1 MKRLVFLAV
10 TALASI
16 PLSAQV
22 VTDDFDKFIQE
33 ENASFDQFID
43 DANKEFIEFLRH
55 PWKKAEAKKPVERHT
70 KPEPPKPVIY
80 DEQKH
85 PEDTPPVELT
95 IKDILNQ
102 TTIEGQQRPTVEV
115 KNVDQLTFDKPTP
128 KPQPQPKPTPKP
140 TVIVAKQNTP
150 TIIGGNTPKAEPAKP
165 QATPT
170 KPQATPV
177 KPQPVAPKAE
187 PAKPQATPDKPRP
200 VTPKAEPATPAKP
213 QATPVKPQPV
223 APKAEPT
230 TPAKPQATPV
240 KPQPKPKA
248 KPAMQ
253 SSLQKE
259 FYPSIAINYC
269 NTKLY
274 IDASMKGVI
283 NITSSQEC
291 AVADGYEALC
301 RSNYKPLIANCQQ
314 AQKDFRLNDWGV
326 FLFVKTAAEA
336 LCNDENSCIVMQQF
350 LLNELGYRAKM
361 ARRGDRNQ
369 LLLFVATDCMVY
381 GHPYFTKEGLNYYN
395 INGTEACTFYMCN
408 QDSKKAKTPV
418 AMRLNNVP
426 ALNNGVVS
434 RQRTNKAGNVSVNVN
449 VPKALMDF
457 YASMPQCDYG
467 VYAKAP
473 VVGSLAQEVLGTLRP
488 LVQGKSEVD
497 AANLLLNFVQTGF
510 KYATD
515 EEQFGF
521 EKPFFVEEL
530 FYYPA
535 CDCEDRSVLFGW
547 LVRELLGLDVVYL
560 DYPNHIAT
568 AVQFKGDVKG
578 DFLTVDG
585 KRYTVCDPTYIGAS
599 IGMTMPNLRS
609 AGVSILRY

>member
-33 ENASFDQFID
+33 ENASFDKFID

-128 KPQPQPKPTPKP
+128 KAQPQPKPTPKP

-150 TIIGGNTPKAEPAKP
+150 TIIGGNTPKAE
-165 QATPT
+165 
-170 KPQATPV
+170 
-177 KPQPVAPKAE
+177 
-187 PAKPQATPDKPRP
+187 
-200 VTPKAEPATPAKP
+200 PAKP

-259 FYPSIAINYC
+259 FYPSVAINYC

-426 ALNNGVVS
+426 ALNSGVVS
-434 RQRTNKAGNVSVNVN
+434 RQRTNKAGNVSVSVN
-449 VPKALMDF
+449 VSKSLIDF

-473 VVGSLAQEVLGTLRP
+473 VAGSLAQEVLGTLRP

>member
-33 ENASFDQFID
+33 ENASFDKFID

-128 KPQPQPKPTPKP
+128 KAQPQPKPTPKP

-165 QATPT
+165 QATP
-170 KPQATPV
+170 
-177 KPQPVAPKAE
+177 
-187 PAKPQATPDKPRP
+187 
-200 VTPKAEPATPAKP
+200 
-213 QATPVKPQPV
+213 VKPQPV

-230 TPAKPQATPV
+230 TPAKPQTTPDKPQPVAPKAEPTKPQATPV

-259 FYPSIAINYC
+259 FYPSVAINYC

-426 ALNNGVVS
+426 ALNSGVVS
-434 RQRTNKAGNVSVNVN
+434 RQRTNKAGNVSVSVN
-449 VPKALMDF
+449 VSKSLMDF

-473 VVGSLAQEVLGTLRP
+473 VAGSLAQEVLGTLRP

>member
-33 ENASFDQFID
+33 ENASFDKFID

-128 KPQPQPKPTPKP
+128 KAQPQPKPTPKP

-165 QATPT
+165 QATP
-170 KPQATPV
+170 V

-187 PAKPQATPDKPRP
+187 PTKPT
-200 VTPKAEPATPAKP
+200 KP

-240 KPQPKPKA
+240 KPQPRPKA

-259 FYPSIAINYC
+259 FYPSVAINYC

-426 ALNNGVVS
+426 ALNSGVVS
-434 RQRTNKAGNVSVNVN
+434 RQRTNKAGNVSVSVN
-449 VPKALMDF
+449 VSKSLMDF

-473 VVGSLAQEVLGTLRP
+473 VAGSLAQEVLGTLRP

-609 AGVSILRY
+609 EGVSILRY

>member
-33 ENASFDQFID
+33 ENASFDKFID

-128 KPQPQPKPTPKP
+128 KAQPQPKPTPKP

-150 TIIGGNTPKAEPAKP
+150 TIIGGNTPKAG
-165 QATPT
+165 
-170 KPQATPV
+170 
-177 KPQPVAPKAE
+177 
-187 PAKPQATPDKPRP
+187 
-200 VTPKAEPATPAKP
+200 PAKP

-230 TPAKPQATPV
+230 TPAKPQAIPDKPQPVAPKAEPTTPAKPQTTPV

-259 FYPSIAINYC
+259 FYPSVAINYC

-426 ALNNGVVS
+426 ALNSGVVS
-434 RQRTNKAGNVSVNVN
+434 RQRTNKAGNVSVSVN
-449 VPKALMDF
+449 VSKSLMDF

-473 VVGSLAQEVLGTLRP
+473 VAGSLAQEVLGTLRP

>member
-33 ENASFDQFID
+33 ENASFDKFID

-128 KPQPQPKPTPKP
+128 KAQPQPKPTPKP

-150 TIIGGNTPKAEPAKP
+150 TIIGGNTPKAGPA
-165 QATPT
+165 

-187 PAKPQATPDKPRP
+187 PT
-200 VTPKAEPATPAKP
+200 TPAKP

-259 FYPSIAINYC
+259 FYPSVAINYC

-426 ALNNGVVS
+426 ALNSGVVS
-434 RQRTNKAGNVSVNVN
+434 RQRTNKAGNVSVSVN
-449 VPKALMDF
+449 VSKSLMDF

-473 VVGSLAQEVLGTLRP
+473 VAGSLAQEVLGTLRP

>member
-33 ENASFDQFID
+33 ENASFDKFID

-165 QATPT
+165 QATP
-170 KPQATPV
+170 
-177 KPQPVAPKAE
+177 
-187 PAKPQATPDKPRP
+187 
-200 VTPKAEPATPAKP
+200 
-213 QATPVKPQPV
+213 VKPQPV

-259 FYPSIAINYC
+259 FYPSVAINYC

-426 ALNNGVVS
+426 ALNSGVVS
-434 RQRTNKAGNVSVNVN
+434 RQRTNKAGNVSVSVN
-449 VPKALMDF
+449 VSKSLMDF

-473 VVGSLAQEVLGTLRP
+473 VAGSLAQEVLGTLRP

-535 CDCEDRSVLFGW
+535 CDCEDRSVLFDW

>member
-33 ENASFDQFID
+33 ENASFDKFID

-165 QATPT
+165 QATPVKPQPVAPKAEPT
-170 KPQATPV
+170 TPAKPQATPD

-187 PAKPQATPDKPRP
+187 PAKPQT
-200 VTPKAEPATPAKP
+200 
-213 QATPVKPQPV
+213 TPVKPQPV

-240 KPQPKPKA
+240 KSQPKPKA
-248 KPAMQ
+248 KPAVQ

-259 FYPSIAINYC
+259 FYPSVAINYC

-426 ALNNGVVS
+426 ALNSGVVS
-434 RQRTNKAGNVSVNVN
+434 RQRTNKAGNVSVSVN
-449 VPKALMDF
+449 VSKSLMDF

-473 VVGSLAQEVLGTLRP
+473 VAGSLAQEVLGTLRP

>member
-33 ENASFDQFID
+33 ENASFDKFID

-128 KPQPQPKPTPKP
+128 KAQPQPKPTPKP

-150 TIIGGNTPKAEPAKP
+150 TIIGGNTPKAG
-165 QATPT
+165 
-170 KPQATPV
+170 
-177 KPQPVAPKAE
+177 
-187 PAKPQATPDKPRP
+187 
-200 VTPKAEPATPAKP
+200 PAKP

-259 FYPSIAINYC
+259 FYPSVAINYC

-426 ALNNGVVS
+426 ALNSGVVS
-434 RQRTNKAGNVSVNVN
+434 RQRTNKAGNVSVSVN
-449 VPKALMDF
+449 VSKSLMDF

-473 VVGSLAQEVLGTLRP
+473 VAGSLAQEVLGTLRP

>member
-33 ENASFDQFID
+33 ENASFDKFID

-165 QATPT
+165 QATP
-170 KPQATPV
+170 
-177 KPQPVAPKAE
+177 
-187 PAKPQATPDKPRP
+187 
-200 VTPKAEPATPAKP
+200 
-213 QATPVKPQPV
+213 VKPQPV

-230 TPAKPQATPV
+230 TPAKPQATPDKPQPVAPKAEPAKPQTTPVKPQPVAPKAELTTPAKPQATPV

-248 KPAMQ
+248 KPAVQ

-259 FYPSIAINYC
+259 FYPSVAINYC

-426 ALNNGVVS
+426 ALNSGVVS
-434 RQRTNKAGNVSVNVN
+434 RQRTNKAGNVSVSVN
-449 VPKALMDF
+449 VSKSLIDF

-473 VVGSLAQEVLGTLRP
+473 VAGSLAQEVLGTLRP

>member
-1 MKRLVFLAV
+1 
-10 TALASI
+10 
-16 PLSAQV
+16 
-22 VTDDFDKFIQE
+22 
-33 ENASFDQFID
+33 
-43 DANKEFIEFLRH
+43 
-55 PWKKAEAKKPVERHT
+55 
-70 KPEPPKPVIY
+70 
-80 DEQKH
+80 
-85 PEDTPPVELT
+85 
-95 IKDILNQ
+95 
-102 TTIEGQQRPTVEV
+102 
-115 KNVDQLTFDKPTP
+115 
-128 KPQPQPKPTPKP
+128 
-140 TVIVAKQNTP
+140 
-150 TIIGGNTPKAEPAKP
+150 
-165 QATPT
+165 
-170 KPQATPV
+170 
-177 KPQPVAPKAE
+177 
-187 PAKPQATPDKPRP
+187 
-200 VTPKAEPATPAKP
+200 
-213 QATPVKPQPV
+213 
-223 APKAEPT
+223 
-230 TPAKPQATPV
+230 
-240 KPQPKPKA
+240 
-248 KPAMQ
+248 MQ

-259 FYPSIAINYC
+259 FYPSVAINYC

-426 ALNNGVVS
+426 ALNSGVVS
-434 RQRTNKAGNVSVNVN
+434 RQRTNKAGNVSVCVN
-449 VPKALMDF
+449 VSKSLMDF

-473 VVGSLAQEVLGTLRP
+473 VAGSLAQEVLGTLRP

>member
-33 ENASFDQFID
+33 ENASFDKFID

-165 QATPT
+165 QATP
-170 KPQATPV
+170 V

-187 PAKPQATPDKPRP
+187 PTKPT
-200 VTPKAEPATPAKP
+200 KP

-259 FYPSIAINYC
+259 FYPSVAINYC

-426 ALNNGVVS
+426 ALNSGVVS
-434 RQRTNKAGNVSVNVN
+434 RQRTNKAGNVSVSVN
-449 VPKALMDF
+449 VSKSLMDF

-473 VVGSLAQEVLGTLRP
+473 VAGSLAQEVLGTLRP

>member
-33 ENASFDQFID
+33 ENASFDKFID

-115 KNVDQLTFDKPTP
+115 KNVDQLTFDKPTS

-150 TIIGGNTPKAEPAKP
+150 TIIGGNTPKAGPA
-165 QATPT
+165 

-187 PAKPQATPDKPRP
+187 PT
-200 VTPKAEPATPAKP
+200 TPAKP
-213 QATPVKPQPV
+213 QATPDKPQPV

-259 FYPSIAINYC
+259 FYPSVAINYC

-426 ALNNGVVS
+426 ALNSGVVS
-434 RQRTNKAGNVSVNVN
+434 RQRTNKAGNVSVSVN
-449 VPKALMDF
+449 VSKSLMDF

-473 VVGSLAQEVLGTLRP
+473 VAGSLAQEVLGTLRP

>member
-165 QATPT
+165 QATPD
-170 KPQATPV
+170 

-187 PAKPQATPDKPRP
+187 PTTPARPQATPD
-200 VTPKAEPATPAKP
+200 
-213 QATPVKPQPV
+213 KPQPV

-248 KPAMQ
+248 KPAVQ

-259 FYPSIAINYC
+259 FYPSVAINYC

-291 AVADGYEALC
+291 AIADGYEALC

-426 ALNNGVVS
+426 ALNSGVVS
-434 RQRTNKAGNVSVNVN
+434 RQRTNKAGNVSVSVN
-449 VPKALMDF
+449 VSKSLMDF

-473 VVGSLAQEVLGTLRP
+473 VAGSLAQEVLGTLRP

>member
-33 ENASFDQFID
+33 ENASFDKFID

-128 KPQPQPKPTPKP
+128 KAQPQPKPTPKP

-165 QATPT
+165 QATP
-170 KPQATPV
+170 
-177 KPQPVAPKAE
+177 
-187 PAKPQATPDKPRP
+187 
-200 VTPKAEPATPAKP
+200 
-213 QATPVKPQPV
+213 VKPQPV

-230 TPAKPQATPV
+230 TPAKPQTTPDKPQPVAPKAEPTTPAKPQTTPV

-259 FYPSIAINYC
+259 FYPSVAINYC

-426 ALNNGVVS
+426 ALNSGVVS
-434 RQRTNKAGNVSVNVN
+434 RQRTNKAGNVSVSVN
-449 VPKALMDF
+449 VSKSLMDF

-473 VVGSLAQEVLGTLRP
+473 VAGSLAQEVLGTLRP

>member
-33 ENASFDQFID
+33 ENASFDKFID

-115 KNVDQLTFDKPTP
+115 KNVDQLTFDKPTS

-165 QATPT
+165 QT
-170 KPQATPV
+170 
-177 KPQPVAPKAE
+177 
-187 PAKPQATPDKPRP
+187 
-200 VTPKAEPATPAKP
+200 
-213 QATPVKPQPV
+213 TPVKPQPV

-230 TPAKPQATPV
+230 TPAKPQTTPV

-259 FYPSIAINYC
+259 FYPSVAINYC

-408 QDSKKAKTPV
+408 QDSKKAKIPV

-426 ALNNGVVS
+426 ALNSGVVS
-434 RQRTNKAGNVSVNVN
+434 RQRTNKAGNVSVSVN
-449 VPKALMDF
+449 VSKSLMDF
-457 YASMPQCDYG
+457 YASMTQCDYG
-467 VYAKAP
+467 VYAKEP
-473 VVGSLAQEVLGTLRP
+473 VAGSLAQEVLGTLRP

>member
-33 ENASFDQFID
+33 ENASFDKFID

-165 QATPT
+165 QATPD
-170 KPQATPV
+170 

-187 PAKPQATPDKPRP
+187 PAKPQTTPVKPQP
-200 VTPKAEPATPAKP
+200 VAPKAEPTTPAKP
-213 QATPVKPQPV
+213 QATPDKPQPV

-248 KPAMQ
+248 KPAVQ

-259 FYPSIAINYC
+259 FYPSVAINYC

-291 AVADGYEALC
+291 AIADGYEALC

-426 ALNNGVVS
+426 ALNSGVVS
-434 RQRTNKAGNVSVNVN
+434 RQRTNKAGNVSVSVN
-449 VPKALMDF
+449 VPKSLIDF

-473 VVGSLAQEVLGTLRP
+473 VAGSLAQEVLGTLRP

>member
-33 ENASFDQFID
+33 ENASFDKFID

-128 KPQPQPKPTPKP
+128 KAQPQPKPTPKP

-150 TIIGGNTPKAEPAKP
+150 TIIGGNTPKAG
-165 QATPT
+165 
-170 KPQATPV
+170 
-177 KPQPVAPKAE
+177 
-187 PAKPQATPDKPRP
+187 
-200 VTPKAEPATPAKP
+200 PAKP

-230 TPAKPQATPV
+230 TPAKPQTTPV

-259 FYPSIAINYC
+259 FYPSVAINYC

-361 ARRGDRNQ
+361 ARRGDCNQ

-426 ALNNGVVS
+426 ALNSGVVS
-434 RQRTNKAGNVSVNVN
+434 RQRTNKAGNVSVSVN
-449 VPKALMDF
+449 VSKSLMDF

-473 VVGSLAQEVLGTLRP
+473 VAGSLAQEVLGTLRP

>member
-33 ENASFDQFID
+33 ENASFDKFID

-115 KNVDQLTFDKPTP
+115 KNVDQLIFDKPTP
-128 KPQPQPKPTPKP
+128 KAQPQPKPTPKP

-150 TIIGGNTPKAEPAKP
+150 TIIGGNTPKAE
-165 QATPT
+165 
-170 KPQATPV
+170 
-177 KPQPVAPKAE
+177 
-187 PAKPQATPDKPRP
+187 
-200 VTPKAEPATPAKP
+200 PAKP

-259 FYPSIAINYC
+259 FYPSVAINYC

-426 ALNNGVVS
+426 ALNSGVVS
-434 RQRTNKAGNVSVNVN
+434 RQRTNKAGNVSVSVN
-449 VPKALMDF
+449 VSKSLMDF

-473 VVGSLAQEVLGTLRP
+473 VAGSLAQEVLGTLRP

>member
-33 ENASFDQFID
+33 ENASFDKFID

-128 KPQPQPKPTPKP
+128 KPQPKPTPKP

-165 QATPT
+165 QATP
-170 KPQATPV
+170 V

-187 PAKPQATPDKPRP
+187 PT
-200 VTPKAEPATPAKP
+200 TPAKP
-213 QATPVKPQPV
+213 QTTPDKPQPV

-259 FYPSIAINYC
+259 FYPSVAINYC

-426 ALNNGVVS
+426 ALNSGVVS
-434 RQRTNKAGNVSVNVN
+434 RQRTNKAGNVSVSVN
-449 VPKALMDF
+449 VSKSLMDF

-473 VVGSLAQEVLGTLRP
+473 VAGSLAQEVLGTLRP

>member
-33 ENASFDQFID
+33 ENASFDKFID

-128 KPQPQPKPTPKP
+128 KAQPQPKPTPKP

-165 QATPT
+165 QT
-170 KPQATPV
+170 TPV

-187 PAKPQATPDKPRP
+187 PTKPT
-200 VTPKAEPATPAKP
+200 KP

-230 TPAKPQATPV
+230 TPAKPQTTPV

-259 FYPSIAINYC
+259 FYPSVAINYC

-426 ALNNGVVS
+426 ALNSGVVS
-434 RQRTNKAGNVSVNVN
+434 RQRTNKAGNVSVSVN
-449 VPKALMDF
+449 VSKSLMDF

-473 VVGSLAQEVLGTLRP
+473 VAGSLAQEVLGTLRP

>member
-33 ENASFDQFID
+33 ENASFDKFID

-128 KPQPQPKPTPKP
+128 KAQPQPKPTPKP

-150 TIIGGNTPKAEPAKP
+150 TIIGGNTPKVEPAKP
-165 QATPT
+165 QT
-170 KPQATPV
+170 
-177 KPQPVAPKAE
+177 
-187 PAKPQATPDKPRP
+187 
-200 VTPKAEPATPAKP
+200 
-213 QATPVKPQPV
+213 TPVKPQPV

-230 TPAKPQATPV
+230 TPAKPQTTPV

-259 FYPSIAINYC
+259 FYPSVAINYC

-418 AMRLNNVP
+418 AMRLNNAP
-426 ALNNGVVS
+426 ALNSGVVS
-434 RQRTNKAGNVSVNVN
+434 RQRTNKAGNVSVSVN
-449 VPKALMDF
+449 VSKSLMDF

-473 VVGSLAQEVLGTLRP
+473 VAGSLAQEVLGTLRP

>member
-33 ENASFDQFID
+33 ENASFDKFID

-128 KPQPQPKPTPKP
+128 KAQPQPKPTPKP

-165 QATPT
+165 QATP
-170 KPQATPV
+170 V

-187 PAKPQATPDKPRP
+187 PT
-200 VTPKAEPATPAKP
+200 TPAKP
-213 QATPVKPQPV
+213 QTTPVKPQPV

-230 TPAKPQATPV
+230 TPAKPQTTPV

-259 FYPSIAINYC
+259 FYPSVAINYC

-426 ALNNGVVS
+426 ALNSGVVS
-434 RQRTNKAGNVSVNVN
+434 RQRTNKAGNVSVSVN
-449 VPKALMDF
+449 VSKSLMDF

-473 VVGSLAQEVLGTLRP
+473 VAGSLAQEVLGTLRP
-488 LVQGKSEVD
+488 LVQGKGEVD

>member
-33 ENASFDQFID
+33 ENASFDKFID

-165 QATPT
+165 QATP
-170 KPQATPV
+170 
-177 KPQPVAPKAE
+177 
-187 PAKPQATPDKPRP
+187 
-200 VTPKAEPATPAKP
+200 
-213 QATPVKPQPV
+213 VKPQPV

-230 TPAKPQATPV
+230 TPAKPQATPDKPQPVAPKAEPTTPAKPQTTPV
-240 KPQPKPKA
+240 KPQPRPKA

-259 FYPSIAINYC
+259 FYPSVAINYC

-291 AVADGYEALC
+291 VVADGYEALC

-426 ALNNGVVS
+426 ALNSGVVS
-434 RQRTNKAGNVSVNVN
+434 RQRTNKAGNVSVSVN
-449 VPKALMDF
+449 VSKSLMDF

-473 VVGSLAQEVLGTLRP
+473 VAGSLAQEVLGTLRP

>member
-33 ENASFDQFID
+33 ENASFDKFID

-165 QATPT
+165 QATPD
-170 KPQATPV
+170 

-187 PAKPQATPDKPRP
+187 PAKPQTTPVKPQP
-200 VTPKAEPATPAKP
+200 VAPKAEPATPAKP
-213 QATPVKPQPV
+213 QATPVKPQP
-223 APKAEPT
+223 
-230 TPAKPQATPV
+230 
-240 KPQPKPKA
+240 KPKA
-248 KPAMQ
+248 KLAMQ

-259 FYPSIAINYC
+259 FYPSVAINYC

-426 ALNNGVVS
+426 ALNSGVVS
-434 RQRTNKAGNVSVNVN
+434 RQRTNKAGNVSVSVN
-449 VPKALMDF
+449 VSKALMDF

-473 VVGSLAQEVLGTLRP
+473 VAGSLAQEVLGTLRP

>member
-33 ENASFDQFID
+33 ENASFDKFID

-115 KNVDQLTFDKPTP
+115 KNMDQLTFDKPTP
-128 KPQPQPKPTPKP
+128 KAQPQPKPTPKP

-165 QATPT
+165 QATP
-170 KPQATPV
+170 
-177 KPQPVAPKAE
+177 
-187 PAKPQATPDKPRP
+187 
-200 VTPKAEPATPAKP
+200 
-213 QATPVKPQPV
+213 VKPQPV

-230 TPAKPQATPV
+230 TPAKPQTTPV

-259 FYPSIAINYC
+259 FYPSVAINYC

-426 ALNNGVVS
+426 ALNSGVVS
-434 RQRTNKAGNVSVNVN
+434 RQRTNKAGNVSVSVN
-449 VPKALMDF
+449 VSKSLMDF

-473 VVGSLAQEVLGTLRP
+473 VAGSLAQEVLGTLRP

>member
-33 ENASFDQFID
+33 ENASFDKFID

-115 KNVDQLTFDKPTP
+115 KNVDQLTFDKPTS

-165 QATPT
+165 QT
-170 KPQATPV
+170 TPV

-187 PAKPQATPDKPRP
+187 PTTPAKPQTTPDKPQP
-200 VTPKAEPATPAKP
+200 VAPKAEPTTPAKP

-230 TPAKPQATPV
+230 TPAKPQTTPV

-259 FYPSIAINYC
+259 FYPSVAINYC

-408 QDSKKAKTPV
+408 QDSKKAKIPV

-426 ALNNGVVS
+426 ALNSGVVS
-434 RQRTNKAGNVSVNVN
+434 RQRTNKAGNVSVSVN
-449 VPKALMDF
+449 VSKSLMDF

-473 VVGSLAQEVLGTLRP
+473 VAGSLAQEVLGTLRP

-535 CDCEDRSVLFGW
+535 CDCEDRSVLLDW

>member
-33 ENASFDQFID
+33 ENASFDKFID

-128 KPQPQPKPTPKP
+128 KAQPQPKPTPKP

-150 TIIGGNTPKAEPAKP
+150 TIIRGNTPKAE
-165 QATPT
+165 
-170 KPQATPV
+170 
-177 KPQPVAPKAE
+177 
-187 PAKPQATPDKPRP
+187 
-200 VTPKAEPATPAKP
+200 PAKP

-223 APKAEPT
+223 APKAEPK
-230 TPAKPQATPV
+230 TPAKPQTTPV
-240 KPQPKPKA
+240 KPQPRPKA

-259 FYPSIAINYC
+259 FYPSVAINYC

-426 ALNNGVVS
+426 ALNSGVVS
-434 RQRTNKAGNVSVNVN
+434 RQRTNKAGNVSVSVN
-449 VPKALMDF
+449 VSKSLMDF

-473 VVGSLAQEVLGTLRP
+473 VAGSLAQEVLGTLRP

>member
-33 ENASFDQFID
+33 ENASFDKFID

-128 KPQPQPKPTPKP
+128 KPQPKPTPKP

-150 TIIGGNTPKAEPAKP
+150 TIIGGNTPKAGPA
-165 QATPT
+165 

-187 PAKPQATPDKPRP
+187 PT
-200 VTPKAEPATPAKP
+200 TPAKP

-259 FYPSIAINYC
+259 FYPSVAINYC

-426 ALNNGVVS
+426 ALNSGVVS
-434 RQRTNKAGNVSVNVN
+434 RQRTNKAGNVSVSVN
-449 VPKALMDF
+449 VSKSLMDF

-473 VVGSLAQEVLGTLRP
+473 VAGSLAQEVLGTLRP

>member
-33 ENASFDQFID
+33 ENASFDKFID

-165 QATPT
+165 QATP
-170 KPQATPV
+170 
-177 KPQPVAPKAE
+177 
-187 PAKPQATPDKPRP
+187 
-200 VTPKAEPATPAKP
+200 
-213 QATPVKPQPV
+213 VKPQPV

-230 TPAKPQATPV
+230 TPAKTQATPV
-240 KPQPKPKA
+240 KSQPKPKA
-248 KPAMQ
+248 KPAVQ

-259 FYPSIAINYC
+259 FYPSVAINYC

-426 ALNNGVVS
+426 ALNSGLVS
-434 RQRTNKAGNVSVNVN
+434 RQRTNKAGNVSVSVN
-449 VPKALMDF
+449 VFKSLMDF

-473 VVGSLAQEVLGTLRP
+473 VAGSLAQEVLGTLRP

>member
-33 ENASFDQFID
+33 ENASFDKFID

-128 KPQPQPKPTPKP
+128 KAQPQPKPTPKP

-165 QATPT
+165 QT
-170 KPQATPV
+170 TPV

-187 PAKPQATPDKPRP
+187 PTKPT
-200 VTPKAEPATPAKP
+200 KP

-230 TPAKPQATPV
+230 TPAKPQTTPV

-259 FYPSIAINYC
+259 FYPSVAINYC

-408 QDSKKAKTPV
+408 QDSKKAKIPV

-426 ALNNGVVS
+426 ALNSGVVS
-434 RQRTNKAGNVSVNVN
+434 RQRTNKAGNVSVSVN
-449 VPKALMDF
+449 VSKSLMDF

-473 VVGSLAQEVLGTLRP
+473 VAGSLAQEVLGTLRP

>member
-33 ENASFDQFID
+33 ENASFDKFID

-128 KPQPQPKPTPKP
+128 KPQPKPTPKP

-165 QATPT
+165 QATP
-170 KPQATPV
+170 
-177 KPQPVAPKAE
+177 
-187 PAKPQATPDKPRP
+187 
-200 VTPKAEPATPAKP
+200 
-213 QATPVKPQPV
+213 VKPQPV

-230 TPAKPQATPV
+230 TPAKPQATPDKPQPVAPKAEPAKPQTTPVKPQPAAPKAELTTPAKPQATPV

-248 KPAMQ
+248 KPAVQ

-259 FYPSIAINYC
+259 FYPSVAINYC

-426 ALNNGVVS
+426 ALNSGVVS
-434 RQRTNKAGNVSVNVN
+434 RQRTNKAGNVSVSVN
-449 VPKALMDF
+449 VSKSLIDF

-473 VVGSLAQEVLGTLRP
+473 VAGSLAQEVLGTLRP

>member
-33 ENASFDQFID
+33 ENASFDKFID

-165 QATPT
+165 QATP
-170 KPQATPV
+170 V

-187 PAKPQATPDKPRP
+187 PT
-200 VTPKAEPATPAKP
+200 TPAKP
-213 QATPVKPQPV
+213 QAIPDKPQPV

-259 FYPSIAINYC
+259 FYPSVAINYC

-426 ALNNGVVS
+426 VLNSGVVS
-434 RQRTNKAGNVSVNVN
+434 RQRTNKAGNVSVSVN
-449 VPKALMDF
+449 VSKSLMDF

-473 VVGSLAQEVLGTLRP
+473 VAGSLAQEVLGTLRP

>member
-33 ENASFDQFID
+33 ENASFDKFID

-128 KPQPQPKPTPKP
+128 KAQPQPKPTPKP

-165 QATPT
+165 QATP
-170 KPQATPV
+170 
-177 KPQPVAPKAE
+177 
-187 PAKPQATPDKPRP
+187 
-200 VTPKAEPATPAKP
+200 
-213 QATPVKPQPV
+213 VKPQPV

-230 TPAKPQATPV
+230 TPAKPQTTPV

-259 FYPSIAINYC
+259 FYPSVAINYC

-426 ALNNGVVS
+426 ALNSGVVS
-434 RQRTNKAGNVSVNVN
+434 RQRANKAGNVSVSVN
-449 VPKALMDF
+449 VSKSLMDF

-473 VVGSLAQEVLGTLRP
+473 VAGSLAQEVLGTLRP

-547 LVRELLGLDVVYL
+547 LGRELLGLDVVYL

>member
-150 TIIGGNTPKAEPAKP
+150 TIIGGNTP
-165 QATPT
+165 QA
-170 KPQATPV
+170 V
-177 KPQPVAPKAE
+177 
-187 PAKPQATPDKPRP
+187 PAKPQATPDKP
-200 VTPKAEPATPAKP
+200 
-213 QATPVKPQPV
+213 QPV
-223 APKAEPT
+223 APKAE
-230 TPAKPQATPV
+230 PAKPQATPV

>member
-33 ENASFDQFID
+33 ENASFDKFID

-128 KPQPQPKPTPKP
+128 KAQPQPKPTPKP

-165 QATPT
+165 QATP
-170 KPQATPV
+170 
-177 KPQPVAPKAE
+177 
-187 PAKPQATPDKPRP
+187 
-200 VTPKAEPATPAKP
+200 
-213 QATPVKPQPV
+213 VKPQPV

-230 TPAKPQATPV
+230 TPAKPQATPDKPQPVAPKAEPAKPQTTPVKPQPVAPKAELTTPAKPQATPV

-248 KPAMQ
+248 KPAVQ

-259 FYPSIAINYC
+259 FYPSVVINYC

-426 ALNNGVVS
+426 ALNSGVVS
-434 RQRTNKAGNVSVNVN
+434 RQRTNKAGNVSVSVN
-449 VPKALMDF
+449 VSKSLMDF

-473 VVGSLAQEVLGTLRP
+473 VAGSLAQEVLGTLRP

>member
-33 ENASFDQFID
+33 ENASFDKFID

-165 QATPT
+165 QATP
-170 KPQATPV
+170 
-177 KPQPVAPKAE
+177 
-187 PAKPQATPDKPRP
+187 
-200 VTPKAEPATPAKP
+200 
-213 QATPVKPQPV
+213 VKPQPV

-259 FYPSIAINYC
+259 FYPSVAINYC

-426 ALNNGVVS
+426 ALNSGVVS
-434 RQRTNKAGNVSVNVN
+434 RQRTNKAGNVSVSVN
-449 VPKALMDF
+449 VSKSLMDF

-473 VVGSLAQEVLGTLRP
+473 VAGSLAQEVLGTLRP
-488 LVQGKSEVD
+488 LVQGKGEVD

>member
-33 ENASFDQFID
+33 ENASFDKFID

-115 KNVDQLTFDKPTP
+115 KNVDQLIFDKPTP
-128 KPQPQPKPTPKP
+128 KPQPKPTPKP

-150 TIIGGNTPKAEPAKP
+150 TIIGGNTPKAGPA
-165 QATPT
+165 

-177 KPQPVAPKAE
+177 KPQPMAPKAE
-187 PAKPQATPDKPRP
+187 PTTP
-200 VTPKAEPATPAKP
+200 VKP

-259 FYPSIAINYC
+259 FYPSVAINYC

-426 ALNNGVVS
+426 ALNSGVVS
-434 RQRTNKAGNVSVNVN
+434 RQRTNKAGNVSVSVN
-449 VPKALMDF
+449 VSKSLMDF

-473 VVGSLAQEVLGTLRP
+473 VAGSLAQEVLGTLRP
-488 LVQGKSEVD
+488 LVQGKGEVD

>member
-33 ENASFDQFID
+33 ENASFDKFID

-128 KPQPQPKPTPKP
+128 KVQPQPKPTPKP

-150 TIIGGNTPKAEPAKP
+150 TIIGGNTPKAG
-165 QATPT
+165 
-170 KPQATPV
+170 
-177 KPQPVAPKAE
+177 
-187 PAKPQATPDKPRP
+187 
-200 VTPKAEPATPAKP
+200 PAKP

-230 TPAKPQATPV
+230 TPAKPQTTPV

-259 FYPSIAINYC
+259 FYPSVAINYC

-426 ALNNGVVS
+426 ALNSGVVS
-434 RQRTNKAGNVSVNVN
+434 RQRTNKAGNVSVSVN
-449 VPKALMDF
+449 VSKSLMDF

-473 VVGSLAQEVLGTLRP
+473 VAGSLAQEVLGTLRP

>member
-33 ENASFDQFID
+33 ENASFDKFID

-150 TIIGGNTPKAEPAKP
+150 TIIGGNTPKAGPA
-165 QATPT
+165 

-187 PAKPQATPDKPRP
+187 
-200 VTPKAEPATPAKP
+200 PAKP

-259 FYPSIAINYC
+259 FYPSVAINYC

-426 ALNNGVVS
+426 ALNSGVVS
-434 RQRTNKAGNVSVNVN
+434 RQRTNKAGNVSVSVN
-449 VPKALMDF
+449 VSKSLMDF

-473 VVGSLAQEVLGTLRP
+473 VAGSLAQEVLGTLRP

>member
-33 ENASFDQFID
+33 ENASFDKFID

-115 KNVDQLTFDKPTP
+115 KNVDQLTFDNPTP
-128 KPQPQPKPTPKP
+128 KAQPQPKPTPKP

-150 TIIGGNTPKAEPAKP
+150 TIIGGNTPKAG
-165 QATPT
+165 
-170 KPQATPV
+170 
-177 KPQPVAPKAE
+177 
-187 PAKPQATPDKPRP
+187 
-200 VTPKAEPATPAKP
+200 PAKP

-259 FYPSIAINYC
+259 FYPSVAINYC

-426 ALNNGVVS
+426 ALNSGVVS
-434 RQRTNKAGNVSVNVN
+434 RQRTNKAGNVSVSVN
-449 VPKALMDF
+449 VSKSLMDF

-473 VVGSLAQEVLGTLRP
+473 VAGSLAQEVLGTLRP